1 MKSEIVQILKRPFA
15 QELIK
20 HREGHDGK
28 QLDYVPVQ
36 HYVDSCTRHSTT
48 TGHSN

>member
-1 MKSEIVQILKRPFA
+1 MKSEIIQILKRPFG

-28 QLDYVPVQ
+28 QLDYVRGPAL
-36 HYVDSCTRHSTT
+36 R
-48 TGHSN
+48 GPAARGIRP

>member
-1 MKSEIVQILKRPFA
+1 MKSEIIQILKRPFA

-36 HYVDSCTRHSTT
+36 HYVGQAARGIRS
-48 TGHSN
+48 